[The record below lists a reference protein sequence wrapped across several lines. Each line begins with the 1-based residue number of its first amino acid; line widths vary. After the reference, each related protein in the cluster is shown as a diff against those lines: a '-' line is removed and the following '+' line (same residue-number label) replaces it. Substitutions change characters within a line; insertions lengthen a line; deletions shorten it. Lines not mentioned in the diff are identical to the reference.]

1 VAQPFLAVLLDLS
14 NIIPHLNLK
23 VGSYDP
29 TPPIFSLFFSAPLC
43 VLRASALSFSVF
55 LLHPNQIRYN
65 LSTYPMPPTT
75 QFRLVLVTCPTPS
88 EARKISRALLQKHIA
103 ACVNIHSAPIE
114 SIYRWKG
121 KIETAR
127 EHLLLIKTTTRR
139 LKSLEREVL
148 RLHSYETPEFLV
160 LPISS
165 GSQAYLHWLSA
176 SCKK

>member
-1 VAQPFLAVLLDLS
+1 MSPA
-14 NIIPHLNLK
+14 
-23 VGSYDP
+23 
-29 TPPIFSLFFSAPLC
+29 TPI
-43 VLRASALSFSVF
+43 
-55 LLHPNQIRYN
+55 
-65 LSTYPMPPTT
+65 
-75 QFRLVLVTCPTPS
+75 RLVLITCPTLP
-88 EARKISRALLQKHIA
+88 EARKISRSLLQKNLA
-103 ACVNIHSAPIE
+103 ACVNIQIFPVE

-160 LPISS
+160 LPISG
-165 GSQAYLHWLSA
+165 GSKPYLRWLSS

>member
-1 VAQPFLAVLLDLS
+1 MLA
-14 NIIPHLNLK
+14 
-23 VGSYDP
+23 
-29 TPPIFSLFFSAPLC
+29 
-43 VLRASALSFSVF
+43 
-55 LLHPNQIRYN
+55 
-65 LSTYPMPPTT
+65 
-75 QFRLVLVTCPTPS
+75 QFRLVLVTCPTLS
-88 EARKISRALLQKHIA
+88 EARKISRSLLQKHLV
-103 ACVNIHSAPIE
+103 ACVNIHSVPIE